1 MTPCFRALAK
11 IAGSTGYQLI
21 LIVETSGEPRQVHQ
35 NVARPRRPKLPPPAG
50 QGMFSNVTAS
60 FWPHPRQDFGTV
72 GQPATDQTIRP
83 KFERYGRTAMSLAGW
98 ALPGRK
104 KVMNPVDP
112 GAIVPPGPVHD
123 SHGDGDVYSRLV
135 PLMGICVAW
144 SALQLYGAGPL
155 LVRFKRKVTL
165 PDWP

>member
-72 GQPATDQTIRP
+72 GQPATDQTVRP

-112 GAIVPPGPVHD
+112 GAIVPQVPYMTAMEMEMCIHDWCRLWGSAWPG
-123 SHGDGDVYSRLV
+123 V
-135 PLMGICVAW
+135 PCSYM
-144 SALQLYGAGPL
+144 ALDPC
-155 LVRFKRKVTL
+155 
-165 PDWP
+165 

>member
-1 MTPCFRALAK
+1 MTPPAPERR
-11 IAGSTGYQLI
+11 
-21 LIVETSGEPRQVHQ
+21 SGDVL
-35 NVARPRRPKLPPPAG
+35 KC
-50 QGMFSNVTAS
+50 NVTAS

-123 SHGDGDVYSRLV
+123 SQGDGDVYSRLV